1 MQGRIW
7 GVTLPGSD
15 LSAGILPLVSLL
27 MSHQPTSIQVLLR
40 HEVNM
45 WWNIN
50 FVPLE
55 NLKTKVAGF
64 KNWNSSKTLPSK
76 VILQL
81 SLSLESRPSPYREQ
95 WSIYW
100 YIIAGKY
107 NHATTCLQSIVL
119 CQNCYFGA
127 HWSALCA
134 ANKDMRVVIRTKFH
148 HSWLMRYLSQLES
161 KLPRANIGLLKKI
174 LFKHFVIQ
182 D

>member
-76 VILQL
+76 VILQAFL
-81 SLSLESRPSPYREQ
+81 WSPDQARTESSGAYR
-95 WSIYW
+95 

-107 NHATTCLQSIVL
+107 NHATTCLQSIAS

-161 KLPRANIGLLKKI
+161 KLPRANIGLLKKN